1 MTQVT
6 NKINSLYVQLLKLL
20 VFSAAAAFLIFACL
34 NYAGNYFIDRY
45 YYESEYL
52 EKKDQAYAD
61 KLQEYIDRH
70 ALASR
75 DADQLYNWVKQQK
88 MVSIRVYKENVLIFD
103 SKYPDQELWEEDIIM
118 DEHGWENY
126 YSVIFSDGEA
136 KISILGMYAYQFYN
150 YAVTAEL
157 FLAFFLFLTFV
168 LLGIRKKM
176 EYIRTLCSEIEL
188 LEGGSLDYRITVKGK
203 DELAAL
209 AESLDHMR
217 MSFRNLIQSE
227 AQIVQEHQKAV
238 TEMSHDLRTPVTSI
252 LLYTEILKKGKYKG
266 EEQMKEY
273 IEKIDR
279 KAYRMKQLTDH
290 LFEYSLVTG
299 GTEISLEEPEFFS
312 VLFYDLFSETCSYL
326 EQRGFQIQS
335 KAEWKE
341 CRCQVYMDYVTRI
354 MDNVTSNIVKYADP
368 KKPVVIQSVYQ
379 EDMAGFSFK
388 NAVNHTDRKV
398 ESTGVGIQSIQNMMK
413 KMGGTCSI
421 WQSWESKGHFKIEI
435 LFPICGEEMQRG

>member
-1 MTQVT
+1 M
-6 NKINSLYVQLLKLL
+6 
-20 VFSAAAAFLIFACL
+20 
-34 NYAGNYFIDRY
+34 
-45 YYESEYL
+45 
-52 EKKDQAYAD
+52 D
-61 KLQEYIDRH
+61 KLQEYIDWH
-70 ALASR
+70 ALGSR

-88 MVSIRVYKENVLIFD
+88 VVSIRIYKEDILIFD
-103 SKYPDQELWEEDIIM
+103 SKYPDQELWAEDIAI
-118 DEHGWENY
+118 DEHDWENY

-136 KISILGMYAYQFYN
+136 KVSILGMYAYQFYN
-150 YAVTAEL
+150 YAMIVEL

-176 EYIRTLCSEIEL
+176 EYIRILCGEIEL

-227 AQIVQEHQKAV
+227 AQIVQENQKVV

-299 GTEISLEEPEFFS
+299 ESEVVLEEPESFP
-312 VLFYDLFSETCSYL
+312 VVFYDLFSETCSYL
-326 EQRGFQIQS
+326 EQKGFQVQP
-335 KAEWKE
+335 KVEWRE
-341 CRCQVYMDYVTRI
+341 CRCQVYTDYVTRI
-354 MDNVTSNIVKYADP
+354 MDNVTSNIIKYADSQ
-368 KKPVVIQSVYQ
+368 KPVVIQSVYQ
-379 EDMAGFSFK
+379 EYMAGFSFK
-388 NAVNHTDRKV
+388 NAVNHTGKKA
-398 ESTGVGIQSIQNMMK
+398 ESTSVGIQSIRNMMK
-413 KMGGTCSI
+413 KMGGTCSV
-421 WQSWESKGHFKIEI
+421 WQSWESEGHFKIEV
-435 LFPICGEEMQRG
+435 LFPICREETRSRR

>member
-1 MTQVT
+1 M
-6 NKINSLYVQLLKLL
+6 
-20 VFSAAAAFLIFACL
+20 
-34 NYAGNYFIDRY
+34 
-45 YYESEYL
+45 
-52 EKKDQAYAD
+52 
-61 KLQEYIDRH
+61 
-70 ALASR
+70 
-75 DADQLYNWVKQQK
+75 KQQK
-88 MVSIRVYKENVLIFD
+88 MVSIRVYKENVLVFD
-103 SKYPDQELWEEDIIM
+103 SKYPDQELWEEDIVM

-168 LLGIRKKM
+168 LLEIRKKM

-273 IEKIDR
+273 IERIDR

-326 EQRGFQIQS
+326 QQRGFQIHS

-379 EDMAGFSFK
+379 EYMAGFSFK

-421 WQSWESKGHFKIEI
+421 LQSWESKGHFKIEI

>member
-1 MTQVT
+1 MIHVT
-6 NKINSLYVQLLKLL
+6 NKTDSLYVQLLKLL
-20 VFSAAAAFLIFACL
+20 VFSAAAAFLVFTGF
-34 NYAGNYFIDRY
+34 NYAGNYLIDQY
-45 YYESEYL
+45 YYESAYL
-52 EKKDQAYAD
+52 EKRDQAYVN
-61 KLQEYIDRH
+61 KLQEYIDRY
-70 ALASR
+70 ALGSR
-75 DADQLYNWVKQQK
+75 DADQLYNWVKLQK

-103 SKYPDQELWEEDIIM
+103 SEYPNQELWEEDIVI

-150 YAVTAEL
+150 YAMTVEL
-157 FLAFFLFLTFV
+157 LLAFFLFLTFV

-176 EYIRTLCSEIEL
+176 EYIRTLCGEIEL
-188 LEGGSLDYRITVKGK
+188 LESGSLDYRITVKGK

-209 AESLDHMR
+209 AESLDQMR

-227 AQIVQEHQKAV
+227 AQMVQENQKAI

-299 GTEISLEEPEFFS
+299 ESEVSLEEPESFT
-312 VLFYDLFSETCSYL
+312 VLFYDLFSETCNYL
-326 EQRGFQIQS
+326 EQKGFQIRS
-335 KAEWKE
+335 KVEWKE
-341 CRCQVYMDYVTRI
+341 CRCQVYTDYVARI
-354 MDNVTSNIVKYADP
+354 MDNITSNIIKYANLE
-368 KKPVVIQSVYQ
+368 KSVVIQSVYQ
-379 EDMAGFSFK
+379 DNMAGFFFK
-388 NAVNHTDRKV
+388 NAVDLTERKV
-398 ESTGVGIQSIQNMMK
+398 ESTGVGIPSIRNMMK
-413 KMGGTCSI
+413 KMGGTCSV
-421 WQSWESKGHFKIEI
+421 WQSFDLGGSFKIEV
-435 LFPICGEEMQRG
+435 LFPIYRDEGR

>member
-1 MTQVT
+1 MIQVT
-6 NKINSLYVQLLKLL
+6 NKIDSLYVQLLKLL
-20 VFSAAAAFLIFACL
+20 VFSAAAAFFVFTGL
-34 NYAGNYFIDRY
+34 NYAGNYLIDRY

-70 ALASR
+70 ILASG

-88 MVSIRVYKENVLIFD
+88 MLSIRIYKEEVLIFD
-103 SKYPDQELWEEDIIM
+103 SEYPDQELREEDIAI
-118 DEHGWENY
+118 DEHEWENY
-126 YSVIFSDGEA
+126 YSIIFSDGEA
-136 KISILGMYAYQFYN
+136 KVSILGMYAYQFYN
-150 YAVTAEL
+150 YAMIVEL
-157 FLAFFLFLTFV
+157 LVAFFLFLTFV

-176 EYIRTLCSEIEL
+176 EYIRILCGEIEL
-188 LEGGSLDYRITVKGK
+188 LESGNLDYRITVKGK

-217 MSFRNLIQSE
+217 MSFGNLIQSE
-227 AQIVQEHQKAV
+227 AQMVRENQKAI

-299 GTEISLEEPEFFS
+299 GGAVSLEEPESFA

-326 EQRGFQIQS
+326 EQRGFRIQS
-335 KAEWKE
+335 KVEWKE
-341 CRCQVYMDYVTRI
+341 CRCRVYTDYVTRI
-354 MDNVTSNIVKYADP
+354 MDNITSNIIKYANLEQ
-368 KKPVVIQSVYQ
+368 PVVIQSVYQ
-379 EDMAGFSFK
+379 DNMAGFFFK
-388 NAVNHTDRKV
+388 NAVNLKEGKV
-398 ESTGVGIQSIQNMMK
+398 ESTGVGIQSIRNMIK
-413 KMGGTCSI
+413 KMGGTCSV
-421 WQSWESKGHFKIEI
+421 WQSFELRGSFKIEV
-435 LFPICGEEMQRG
+435 LFPIYRDEGR

>member
-1 MTQVT
+1 MIQVT
-6 NKINSLYVQLLKLL
+6 NKIDSLYIQLLKLL
-20 VFSAAAAFLIFACL
+20 VFSAAAAFLFFTGL
-34 NYAGNYFIDRY
+34 NCAGNYLIDRY

-52 EKKDQAYAD
+52 EKKDQAYVN

-70 ALASR
+70 ALGSR
-75 DADQLYNWVKQQK
+75 DAEQLYDWVKQQK
-88 MVSIRVYKENVLIFD
+88 VVSIRVYKENILIFD
-103 SKYPDQELWEEDIIM
+103 SKYPEQELWEEDIAF
-118 DEHGWENY
+118 DKHGWENY

-136 KISILGMYAYQFYN
+136 KVSIFGMYAYQFYN
-150 YAVTAEL
+150 YAMTVEL
-157 FLAFFLFLTFV
+157 LLAFFLFLTVV

-176 EYIRTLCSEIEL
+176 EYIRILCNEIEL

-227 AQIVQEHQKAV
+227 AQIVQENQKAI

-290 LFEYSLVTG
+290 LFEYSLVAG
-299 GTEISLEEPEFFS
+299 GGEIFLEEPESFS
-312 VLFYDLFSETCSYL
+312 VLFYDLFSETCNYL
-326 EQRGFQIQS
+326 EQKGFQIRS
-335 KAEWKE
+335 KVEWKE
-341 CRCQVYMDYVTRI
+341 CRCQIYTDYVARI
-354 MDNVTSNIVKYADP
+354 MDNITSNIIKYANLE
-368 KKPVVIQSVYQ
+368 KPVVIQSVYQ
-379 EDMAGFSFK
+379 ENMAGFSFK
-388 NAVNHTDRKV
+388 NAVNLTERKV
-398 ESTGVGIQSIQNMMK
+398 ESSGVGIQSIRNMMK
-413 KMGGTCSI
+413 KMGGTCSV
-421 WQSWESKGHFKIEI
+421 WQSAELKGSFKIEV
-435 LFPICGEEMQRG
+435 LFPIYRDEGR

>member
-1 MTQVT
+1 MIQVT
-6 NKINSLYVQLLKLL
+6 NKTDSLYIQLLKLL
-20 VFSAAAAFLIFACL
+20 IFSAAAALLVFTGL
-34 NYAGNYFIDRY
+34 NYAGNYLIDQY

-52 EKKDQAYAD
+52 EKKDQAYVN

-70 ALASR
+70 ALDSR
-75 DADQLYNWVKQQK
+75 DADQLYNWVKLQK
-88 MVSIRVYKENVLIFD
+88 MVSIRVYKENILIFD
-103 SKYPDQELWEEDIIM
+103 SKYPEQELWEEDIAI

-136 KISILGMYAYQFYN
+136 KVSIFGMYAYQFYN
-150 YAVTAEL
+150 YAMTVEL
-157 FLAFFLFLTFV
+157 LLAFFLFLTVV

-176 EYIRTLCSEIEL
+176 EYIRILCSEIEL

-227 AQIVQEHQKAV
+227 AQIVQENQKAI

-290 LFEYSLVTG
+290 LFEYSLVAG
-299 GTEISLEEPEFFS
+299 GGEVSLEEPESFS
-312 VLFYDLFSETCSYL
+312 VLFYDLFSETCNYL
-326 EQRGFQIQS
+326 EQNGFQIRS
-335 KAEWKE
+335 KVEWKE
-341 CRCQVYMDYVTRI
+341 CRCQVYTDYVARI
-354 MDNVTSNIVKYADP
+354 MDNITSNIIKYANLEE
-368 KKPVVIQSVYQ
+368 PVVIQSVYQ
-379 EDMAGFSFK
+379 DNMAGFYFK
-388 NAVNHTDRKV
+388 NAVNLTGRKV
-398 ESTGVGIQSIQNMMK
+398 ESTGVGIQSIRNMMK
-413 KMGGTCSI
+413 KMGGTCSV
-421 WQSWESKGHFKIEI
+421 WQSFELRGSFKIEV
-435 LFPICGEEMQRG
+435 LFPIYRDERR

>member
-1 MTQVT
+1 MIQVT
-6 NKINSLYVQLLKLL
+6 NKTDSLYVQLLKLL
-20 VFSAAAAFLIFACL
+20 VFSAAAAFLVFTGL
-34 NYAGNYFIDRY
+34 NCAGNYLIDQY
-45 YYESEYL
+45 YYESAYL
-52 EKKDQAYAD
+52 EKRDQAYVN
-61 KLQEYIDRH
+61 KLQEYIDRY
-70 ALASR
+70 ALGSR
-75 DADQLYNWVKQQK
+75 DADQLYNWVKLQK

-103 SKYPDQELWEEDIIM
+103 SEYPNQELWEEDIVI

-150 YAVTAEL
+150 YAMTAEL
-157 FLAFFLFLTFV
+157 LLAFFLFLTFV

-176 EYIRTLCSEIEL
+176 EYIRTLCGEIEL
-188 LEGGSLDYRITVKGK
+188 LESGSLDYRITVKGK

-227 AQIVQEHQKAV
+227 AQMVQENQKAI

-252 LLYTEILKKGKYKG
+252 LLYTEILKKGRYKG

-299 GTEISLEEPEFFS
+299 GGEVSLEEPESFS

-326 EQRGFQIQS
+326 EQRGFRIQS
-335 KAEWKE
+335 KVEWKE
-341 CRCQVYMDYVTRI
+341 CRCRVYTDYVTRI
-354 MDNVTSNIVKYADP
+354 MDNITSNIIKYADP
-368 KKPVVIQSVYQ
+368 QKPVVIQSVYQ
-379 EDMAGFSFK
+379 EYMAGFSFK
-388 NAVNHTDRKV
+388 NAVYPAGRKV
-398 ESTGVGIQSIQNMMK
+398 ESASVGIQSIRNMMK
-413 KMGGTCSI
+413 KMGGTCRV
-421 WQSWESKGHFKIEI
+421 WQSWEPKGSFKIEV
-435 LFPICGEEMQRG
+435 LFPVYRDEGR

>member
-1 MTQVT
+1 
-6 NKINSLYVQLLKLL
+6 
-20 VFSAAAAFLIFACL
+20 
-34 NYAGNYFIDRY
+34 
-45 YYESEYL
+45 
-52 EKKDQAYAD
+52 
-61 KLQEYIDRH
+61 
-70 ALASR
+70 
-75 DADQLYNWVKQQK
+75 
-88 MVSIRVYKENVLIFD
+88 
-103 SKYPDQELWEEDIIM
+103 
-118 DEHGWENY
+118 
-126 YSVIFSDGEA
+126 
-136 KISILGMYAYQFYN
+136 
-150 YAVTAEL
+150 
-157 FLAFFLFLTFV
+157 
-168 LLGIRKKM
+168 M

-273 IEKIDR
+273 IERIDR

-326 EQRGFQIQS
+326 QQRGFQIHS

-379 EDMAGFSFK
+379 EYMAGFSFK

-421 WQSWESKGHFKIEI
+421 LQSWESKGHFKIEI